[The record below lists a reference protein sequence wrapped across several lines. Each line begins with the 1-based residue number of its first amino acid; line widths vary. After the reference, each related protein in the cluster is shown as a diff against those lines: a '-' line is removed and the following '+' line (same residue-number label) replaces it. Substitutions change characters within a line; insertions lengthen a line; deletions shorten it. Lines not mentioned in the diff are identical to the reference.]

1 MSAKTK
7 QLPMG
12 SVLLLFLLLFCC
24 VAFATGIRQE
34 MLDAAVRCFTVV
46 IPSLYAMMILT
57 QLLTATE
64 IWRILGKPFRWIAP
78 HIFHMP
84 EGCFALF
91 LLSQFAGY
99 PVGASIL
106 RTLYE
111 NRTLSRQ
118 NAAGLCCVCYGGG
131 PAFLLGILGEFP
143 QRVPCFW
150 LIFCANLLANLLLA
164 AVLFFR
170 HPVQMQSTAIR
181 PIRKITPELL
191 IASTN
196 NAGKLLLKLCGIILC
211 FSALCGILE
220 ESGAFHSIAMLSE
233 QRLSFSPVW
242 ILKSL
247 LEISYASQL
256 SLPFC
261 WYLPMLAALLSFGGC
276 CVCMQIR
283 AAGGDL
289 ISLSRF
295 FLIRLLAAVLS
306 GTFCRIGMCWIPWK
320 NAEAFQMVSAPAAA
334 GFHKGTFFPVCMLLI
349 MTGLL
354 QQETDRR
361 KPLSKTK
368 KIGA

>member
-164 AVLFFR
+164 AILFFR

-191 IASTN
+191 IASTS
-196 NAGKLLLKLCGIILC
+196 NAGKLL
-211 FSALCGILE
+211 
-220 ESGAFHSIAMLSE
+220 
-233 QRLSFSPVW
+233 
-242 ILKSL
+242 
-247 LEISYASQL
+247 
-256 SLPFC
+256 
-261 WYLPMLAALLSFGGC
+261 
-276 CVCMQIR
+276 
-283 AAGGDL
+283 
-289 ISLSRF
+289 
-295 FLIRLLAAVLS
+295 
-306 GTFCRIGMCWIPWK
+306 
-320 NAEAFQMVSAPAAA
+320 
-334 GFHKGTFFPVCMLLI
+334 
-349 MTGLL
+349 
-354 QQETDRR
+354 
-361 KPLSKTK
+361 
-368 KIGA
+368 

>member
-164 AVLFFR
+164 AYSFSGIRYRCRAL
-170 HPVQMQSTAIR
+170 QSAR
-181 PIRKITPELL
+181 FAKSHRSCSSPAPATPE
-191 IASTN
+191 N
-196 NAGKLLLKLCGIILC
+196 
-211 FSALCGILE
+211 F
-220 ESGAFHSIAMLSE
+220 
-233 QRLSFSPVW
+233 
-242 ILKSL
+242 
-247 LEISYASQL
+247 Y
-256 SLPFC
+256 
-261 WYLPMLAALLSFGGC
+261 
-276 CVCMQIR
+276 
-283 AAGGDL
+283 
-289 ISLSRF
+289 
-295 FLIRLLAAVLS
+295 
-306 GTFCRIGMCWIPWK
+306 
-320 NAEAFQMVSAPAAA
+320 
-334 GFHKGTFFPVCMLLI
+334 
-349 MTGLL
+349 
-354 QQETDRR
+354 
-361 KPLSKTK
+361 
-368 KIGA
+368 